1 LLEIIDNADLSAH
14 TSLRLQGRVDR
25 LIRVHH
31 PTELADAKRAL
42 RGAFRGLLG
51 EGTNSVFGSHI
62 QGSMIQIAWR
72 GIERISPNQVRA
84 QAGENWD
91 ELVQW
96 SLCQELQGLENLSMI
111 PGSVGAAPI
120 QNIGAY
126 GVELSQRFSE
136 LEAVHWEHHERKRF
150 RLADCFF
157 SYRSSIFKQLSHQ
170 GWIISQVDFQ
180 LNPQD
185 AGDPSSVLH
194 YAYPDLM
201 QRFACAAPRN
211 ARELA
216 QAVRSIRSHKLPDPN
231 IEPNAGS
238 FFHNPRLS
246 NPIVMDLKARFP
258 ELPIYP
264 DGAHHHKIPAA
275 WMIERC
281 GLKGQ
286 RQGDVG
292 VSDKHA
298 LVLVNYG
305 QASGESLLAFAQT
318 IIQAVQ
324 QRFGLTL
331 SIEPRVLL
339 R

>member
-1 LLEIIDNADLSAH
+1 
-14 TSLRLQGRVDR
+14 
-25 LIRVHH
+25 
-31 PTELADAKRAL
+31 
-42 RGAFRGLLG
+42 
-51 EGTNSVFGSHI
+51 
-62 QGSMIQIAWR
+62 
-72 GIERISPNQVRA
+72 
-84 QAGENWD
+84 
-91 ELVQW
+91 
-96 SLCQELQGLENLSMI
+96 
-111 PGSVGAAPI
+111 
-120 QNIGAY
+120 
-126 GVELSQRFSE
+126 
-136 LEAVHWEHHERKRF
+136 
-150 RLADCFF
+150 
-157 SYRSSIFKQLSHQ
+157 
-170 GWIISQVDFQ
+170 
-180 LNPQD
+180 
-185 AGDPSSVLH
+185 
-194 YAYPDLM
+194 
-201 QRFACAAPRN
+201 
-211 ARELA
+211 
-216 QAVRSIRSHKLPDPN
+216 
-231 IEPNAGS
+231 
-238 FFHNPRLS
+238 
-246 NPIVMDLKARFP
+246 LKARFP